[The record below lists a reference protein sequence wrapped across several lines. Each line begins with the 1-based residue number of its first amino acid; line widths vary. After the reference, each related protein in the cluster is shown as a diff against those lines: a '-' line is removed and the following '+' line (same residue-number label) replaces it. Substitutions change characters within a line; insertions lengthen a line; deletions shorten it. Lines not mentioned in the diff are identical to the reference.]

1 MLQNLSQMQQ
11 IYNLFEGF
19 SDDSRVW
26 LYTADRAITPTEA
39 HFIQENLENFTS
51 SWKAHSTP
59 LKAKACML
67 NEFTIAFVVDQTTVT
82 ASGCSVD
89 SSVRFVKELGKELN
103 IDFFNRM
110 NVVVEDEN
118 GNRTLH
124 AYRKLKELSQSTYYN
139 PLVDTIKDLKVNWKQ
154 KTPKF

>member
-1 MLQNLSQMQQ
+1 MSQNLSQMQQ

-19 SDDSRVW
+19 SDESRVW

-39 HFIQENLENFTS
+39 AFVQDNLEHFAS

-67 NEFTIAFVVDQTTVT
+67 NEYIIAFVVDQTSAS

-103 IDFFNRM
+103 IDFFNRL
-110 NVVVEDEN
+110 NVIVEDPK
-118 GNRTLH
+118 GIKAIH
-124 AYRKLKELSQSTYYN
+124 PYRKLKELSNYSYYN
-139 PLVDTIKDLKVNWKQ
+139 PLIESLKDLKENWIIRL
-154 KTPKF
+154 